1 MDSPNSIEQRQQT
14 IENLDE
20 EQYLQQSTIDDTVN
34 DDITVKPRHD
44 SQDQTQRLLR
54 QTQTPAMDQQ
64 NGDIAFRM
72 CSRAH

>member
-34 DDITVKPRHD
+34 DDIKYHIELNI
-44 SQDQTQRLLR
+44 RLNI
-54 QTQTPAMDQQ
+54 TPSIRT
-64 NGDIAFRM
+64 NRNFDIR
-72 CSRAH
+72 RILY